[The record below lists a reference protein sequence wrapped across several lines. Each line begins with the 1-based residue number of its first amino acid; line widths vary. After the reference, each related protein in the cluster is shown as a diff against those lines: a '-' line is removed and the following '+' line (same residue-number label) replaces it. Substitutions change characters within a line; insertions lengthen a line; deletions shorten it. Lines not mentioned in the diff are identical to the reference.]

1 MADIQKHKGS
11 HRQRE
16 RDTKTH
22 GIKTKREKSKYKPIK
37 GFEDTYAN
45 HKSKATTESLHIR
58 EIHKRKCPPQHKG
71 YRPPQDIY
79 QTRNRL
85 SLSLLFNLL
94 SIFALSFTKTFSF
107 NSFFYFLFIYS
118 LSLSRL
124 EFSASLSSFVS
135 LHIIFFLI
143 PYSSQFLD
151 LLWFTISLLFMSH
164 PFIFVFSILASYSHF
179 PSLRSPS
186 PSMFHKCIL
195 SLLVHLI
202 FKPKLFMALPV
213 CQPWVSAKRLTAL
226 QNFQALR
233 RILNIC

>member
-1 MADIQKHKGS
+1 MS
-11 HRQRE
+11 PPTQRLSTSSGYLP
-16 RDTKTH
+16 DTKP
-22 GIKTKREKSKYKPIK
+22 S
-37 GFEDTYAN
+37 
-45 HKSKATTESLHIR
+45 
-58 EIHKRKCPPQHKG
+58 
-71 YRPPQDIY
+71 
-79 QTRNRL
+79 L

-94 SIFALSFTKTFSF
+94 SIFALSFTKTF
-107 NSFFYFLFIYS
+107 SFFYFLFIYS